1 MSTNLLF
8 RIVGSIFLFCCIGK
22 CFSQSY
28 NFEEISKDVTSFNNV
43 GKYDD
48 TIILLEEVIAN
59 EKATADEKY
68 QAYFLKYITY
78 KRLFSYDKAQ
88 ANLEL
93 AFQEG
98 LKSNQNREQIKAKV
112 KLERLFVAFDL
123 LKFDE
128 VISVL
133 DDITEQDLRYIS
145 PNTHAFYLAV
155 LAVMQSKA
163 MNFSKAIEYLD
174 EAIILLEENKPEDL
188 PLMYRKKIDIYR
200 QMNQYD
206 KALESFDQGLYY
218 AKKYNMDIYILNMYY
233 DLAYFYN
240 QIQDYDNAIITQEI
254 CNLLAKQYDERT
266 VIGRLNVLEK
276 ELYANRIESEKH
288 EDLLSIA
295 LLVVISLLVIA
306 ILYLLYKYTLK
317 TKQRKETLES
327 KNDELRVNIMSLLS
341 ESNQQPHNDPI
352 LQLTERQSDIVKL
365 VKEGKTNKEIG
376 DKIHISENTVKYHLK
391 NIYKVLSVNSR
402 EEL

>member
-43 GKYDD
+43 GKYDA
-48 TIILLEEVIAN
+48 TIILLEEVITN
-59 EKATADEKY
+59 EKATAYEKY

-78 KRLFSYDKAQ
+78 KRLFSYDKAE
-88 ANLEL
+88 ANLDL

-98 LKSNQNREQIKAKV
+98 LKSDQDREQIKAKV
-112 KLERLFVAFDL
+112 KLERLFVAFDQ
-123 LKFDE
+123 LKYDE
-128 VISVL
+128 VTDIL
-133 DDITEQDLRYIS
+133 DDITAQDLRYIS
-145 PNTHAFYLAV
+145 PNTHSFYLAV
-155 LAVMQSKA
+155 LAVMETRA

-174 EAIILLEENKPEDL
+174 EGIILLKKHKQEDL
-188 PLMYRKKIDIYR
+188 PLMYRKRIDIYR

-218 AKKYNMDIYILNMYY
+218 AKKYKMDIYILNMYY

-240 QIQDYDNAIITQEI
+240 QIEDYDNAIITQEI
-254 CNLLAKQYDERT
+254 CNLLSKQYDERT
-266 VIGRLNVLEK
+266 IIGRLNVLEK
-276 ELYANRIESEKH
+276 KLHNQRIASEKR
-288 EDLLSIA
+288 EDLLSIS

-317 TKQRKETLES
+317 TKQRKETLKL
-327 KNDELRVNIMSLLS
+327 KNDELRASIMSLLS
-341 ESNQQPHNDPI
+341 KSNQQPHNDPT
-352 LQLTERQSDIVKL
+352 LQLTERQSEIVRL